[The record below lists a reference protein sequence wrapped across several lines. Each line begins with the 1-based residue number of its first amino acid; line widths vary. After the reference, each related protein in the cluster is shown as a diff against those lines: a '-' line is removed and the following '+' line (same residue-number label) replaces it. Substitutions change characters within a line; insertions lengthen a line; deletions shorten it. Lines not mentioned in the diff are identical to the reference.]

1 MTRVLRN
8 IIPCALALSLV
19 MSGDAANEPASD
31 DRLERLER
39 ALQQLEQRN
48 AELEE
53 KVRRLAGKASRR
65 PAAVVQKAEP
75 PRESTKQDQAS
86 TNAPATDQPKPAV
99 FAAASASEFKLKLG
113 GFIQTQVEVGNVSA
127 FEGRFP
133 IEGFDFLGVGEVK
146 DRFRVRR
153 SRINVTGDYAEM
165 FEFKLEGEFQLTA
178 ASNFV
183 RTSFAGTDLFINWH
197 AYPQVNVKFGQFK
210 APFGREQLTS
220 DSKLLSIETSLVT
233 TALAPDRQIG
243 VMAWGKPFAS
253 LWPDHADVVTYYA
266 GMFNGTGRNVSTN
279 DNSEFMYVGRL
290 EVTPL
295 KRRLLDQ
302 EVRLSFG
309 ASGLTSRD
317 DAGLSVSG
325 SLFVNPD
332 GSLASFSLPTA
343 GGREAYGLDAALSI
357 GGFELIG
364 EYLNERVYSREVA
377 GFVPLWR
384 NFRPHGYYV
393 QASYFLIP
401 EKLQL
406 VTKWESFDP
415 DQVRDDEIRT
425 LTGGLNYYIRGDDI
439 KVLANYLHTWSRF
452 RETNAG
458 FGPAEFDEVIV
469 RLQVMF

>member
-1 MTRVLRN
+1 MVGN
-8 IIPCALALSLV
+8 
-19 MSGDAANEPASD
+19 AAADPAAD
-31 DRLERLER
+31 ERLERLER
-39 ALQQLEQRN
+39 ALRQLEERN

-53 KVRRLAGKASRR
+53 KVRRLEGKRPMARGAVARSEPPPRATVTDDQTVSKAS
-65 PAAVVQKAEP
+65 AV
-75 PRESTKQDQAS
+75 DL
-86 TNAPATDQPKPAV
+86 PKSPV

-113 GFIQTQVEVGNVSA
+113 GFIQTQVEAGDVVA

-133 IEGFDFLGVGEVK
+133 VEDPNLLGAGEVK

-197 AYPQVNVKFGQFK
+197 TYPQINVKFGQFK

-220 DSKLLSIETSLVT
+220 DSKLHSIEPSLVT

-243 VMAWGKPFAS
+243 VMAWGQPFAS

-266 GMFNGTGRNVSTN
+266 GVFNGTGRNVSTN
-279 DNSEFMYVGRL
+279 DNSEFMYVGRVEL
-290 EVTPL
+290 MPL
-295 KRRLLDQ
+295 KTRLLEQ
-302 EVRLSFG
+302 EFSVSFG

-317 DAGLSVSG
+317 EGGQSLSG
-325 SLFVNPD
+325 SFFVNPD
-332 GSLASFSLPTA
+332 GSLSSFSLPTA
-343 GGREAYGLDAALSI
+343 GGREAYGFDAALTI
-357 GGFELIG
+357 GRFELIG
-364 EYLNERVYSREVA
+364 EYLNERIYSREVA
-377 GFVPLWR
+377 GFDPTWR
-384 NFRPHGYYV
+384 NLRPRGYYV

-406 VTKWESFDP
+406 VGKWESLDP
-415 DQVRDDEIRT
+415 DQLPDDDIRT
-425 LTGGLNYYIRGDDI
+425 LTGGLNYYIRGDDLKI
-439 KVLANYLHTWSRF
+439 LANYLHTWSRF
-452 RETNAG
+452 RNVNEG
-458 FGPAEFDEVIV
+458 FGRAEFDEVIV